1 MDWLFLIQ
9 FLLEPLLGYAF
20 YAVACVPF
28 VVWAGVA
35 TRASTAARSSGYPG
49 HAVTFWFLFLPL
61 AMFATGL
68 IRGFDVRDAATPYID
83 DEWGQVLTLLTV
95 PAVGWLVG
103 YVIGAI
109 VGSSERER
117 V

>member
-1 MDWLFLIQ
+1 MDRLASLSFLV
-9 FLLEPLLGYAF
+9 EPLLGYAF

-35 TRASTAARSSGYPG
+35 TRNSTAARSGSYPG

-61 AMFATGL
+61 TLFATGL
-68 IRGFDVRDAATPYID
+68 IRGFDLSDPATPYID

-95 PAVGWLVG
+95 PATGWLLG
-103 YVIGAI
+103 YV
-109 VGSSERER
+109 VGVIMGSNER
-117 V
+117 